1 MRVPSLPEDYKLER
15 PRTATIK
22 IKPNAD
28 KTKPKSPDVR
38 GFIAVTPEL
47 LELWVTR
54 MKELE
59 KDGEQVMFLSV
70 ALWDASSG
78 EYPLTGHVS
87 HPVPFSQ
94 KEAPP
99 LQSLNSSENIWY

>member
-1 MRVPSLPEDYKLER
+1 MRVPSLPDDYKLER

-22 IKPNAD
+22 IKPNTD
-28 KTKPKSPDVR
+28 KSKPKAPDVT

-47 LELWVTR
+47 LDLWIAR

-59 KDGEQVMFLSV
+59 GDEEQVMFLRV

-87 HPVPFSQ
+87 HPIPYSQ

-99 LQSLNSSENIWY
+99 PQPLNSTENIWY